1 MPPPVTLGPL
11 LLPEEVDPELLPELG
26 PLPPELLL
34 PEEEP
39 ELLLVER
46 GPLLLPLPELFDGP
60 GLTVALPASPE
71 PLLEPL
77 PEFVEPLLFVAPPLE
92 GVAPAWFDG
101 PPAPVLATCGAHSLF
116 VGGEPEHSQ
125 APPANIATSEGETIH
140 PIFLMV
146 TPSNRLL
153 GPRAP

>member
-1 MPPPVTLGPL
+1 MYDPVGAFNRIRELYITYLETAFRISDAKVSAERRSL
-11 LLPEEVDPELLPELG
+11 LEG
-26 PLPPELLL
+26 A
-34 PEEEP
+34 
-39 ELLLVER
+39 
-46 GPLLLPLPELFDGP
+46 G
-60 GLTVALPASPE
+60 ALCTE